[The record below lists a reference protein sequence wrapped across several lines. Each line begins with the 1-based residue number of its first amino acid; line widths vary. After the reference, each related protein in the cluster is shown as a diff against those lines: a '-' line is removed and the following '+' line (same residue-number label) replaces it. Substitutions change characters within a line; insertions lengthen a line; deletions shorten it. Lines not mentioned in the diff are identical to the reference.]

1 MPSCGPAEQKYKAKN
16 FIDTVVYRGGDALSA
31 WVKRLLDLMGEHP
44 ALAMFI
50 GAGIAL
56 AWAGTGL
63 VLGRSH
69 RRRDIA

>member
-1 MPSCGPAEQKYKAKN
+1 
-16 FIDTVVYRGGDALSA
+16 VYRGGDALSA
-31 WVKRLLDLMGEHP
+31 WVKRLLDLLGEHP

-63 VLGRSH
+63 MLGRAQ
-69 RRRDIA
+69 RRRESAPP